1 MLLRNARDP
10 QTVEPV
16 KLRAQVSAEGRS
28 GVRRIRIR
36 DHQVVS
42 DSPADFA
49 GYDLGPSSPELLLG
63 SLGSCLTHIFLI
75 KAAVQLPLESL
86 QVEIEGDLD
95 PRGGKPGYE
104 DVPFFPHNIRYTAHI
119 VSPADEAQV
128 RAVHEAVEQWCP
140 ILNLLKR
147 PQPLEGSV
155 RHAAGDAVGR
165 AGIGAR
171 SRARSGRGPG
181 RWPERGSGR
190 GDRTL
195 RPAGCASGFRSARAW
210 AGWARAPRSR

>member
-1 MLLRNARDP
+1 MSTLNEYLGQKRQAVLTRNARDP
-10 QTVEPV
+10 HALTPV

-75 KAAVQLPLESL
+75 KAAELELPLESL

-104 DVPFFPHNIRYTAHI
+104 QVPFFPHNIRYTVHI
-119 VSPADEAQV
+119 VSPADESAV

-140 ILNLLKR
+140 ILNLLKQ
-147 PQPLEGSV
+147 PQPLEGRV
-155 RHAAGDAVGR
+155 QH
-165 AGIGAR
+165 
-171 SRARSGRGPG
+171 
-181 RWPERGSGR
+181 
-190 GDRTL
+190 T
-195 RPAGCASGFRSARAW
+195 RSAAQ
-210 AGWARAPRSR
+210 

>member
-1 MLLRNARDP
+1 MSNLNEYLGQKREAVLRRNARDP

-49 GYDLGPSSPELLLG
+49 AARVA
-63 SLGSCLTHIFLI
+63 GSCLTHIFLI
-75 KAAVQLPLESL
+75 KAAEAAAGVAAG
-86 QVEIEGDLD
+86 GDRGR
-95 PRGGKPGYE
+95 PGSRGGKPGYE
-104 DVPFFPHNIRYTAHI
+104 NVPFFPHNIRYTAHI

-155 RHAAGDAVGR
+155 RH
-165 AGIGAR
+165 
-171 SRARSGRGPG
+171 
-181 RWPERGSGR
+181 
-190 GDRTL
+190 T
-195 RPAGCASGFRSARAW
+195 RPATQ
-210 AGWARAPRSR
+210 

>member
-1 MLLRNARDP
+1 MSNLNEYLGQKREAVLRRNARDP

-63 SLGSCLTHIFLI
+63 SPGSCLTHIFPDQGGRI
-75 KAAVQLPLESL
+75 AAAAGVAAG
-86 QVEIEGDLD
+86 GDRGR
-95 PRGGKPGYE
+95 PGSRGGKPGYE
-104 DVPFFPHNIRYTAHI
+104 NVPFFPHNIRYTAHI

-155 RHAAGDAVGR
+155 RH
-165 AGIGAR
+165 
-171 SRARSGRGPG
+171 
-181 RWPERGSGR
+181 
-190 GDRTL
+190 T
-195 RPAGCASGFRSARAW
+195 RPATQ
-210 AGWARAPRSR
+210 